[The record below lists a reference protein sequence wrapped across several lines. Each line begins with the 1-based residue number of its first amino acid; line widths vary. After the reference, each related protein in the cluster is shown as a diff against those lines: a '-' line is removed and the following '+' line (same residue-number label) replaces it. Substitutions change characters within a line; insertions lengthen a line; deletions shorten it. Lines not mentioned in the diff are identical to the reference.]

1 MLFHC
6 LANKGGFSKW
16 QWKKFTH
23 FACLLSRHFC
33 GSSFFPLE
41 KSLQYCAAFTWSHC
55 FVLLFHLLWQIAFS
69 CCNDTSDTSYM
80 DTFTSYFILCLQKNF
95 ASSGL
100 GNKNIND
107 TMRKKDQRL
116 EVLITRRFGSKLLT
130 DVGKAECC
138 HHKGHDELIYWRN
151 KIRCCGDGKILLCQR
166 WLSLGSSDYWK

>member
-1 MLFHC
+1 
-6 LANKGGFSKW
+6 
-16 QWKKFTH
+16 
-23 FACLLSRHFC
+23 
-33 GSSFFPLE
+33 
-41 KSLQYCAAFTWSHC
+41 
-55 FVLLFHLLWQIAFS
+55 
-69 CCNDTSDTSYM
+69 M

-138 HHKGHDELIYWRN
+138 HHKGHDELIY
-151 KIRCCGDGKILLCQR
+151 
-166 WLSLGSSDYWK
+166 